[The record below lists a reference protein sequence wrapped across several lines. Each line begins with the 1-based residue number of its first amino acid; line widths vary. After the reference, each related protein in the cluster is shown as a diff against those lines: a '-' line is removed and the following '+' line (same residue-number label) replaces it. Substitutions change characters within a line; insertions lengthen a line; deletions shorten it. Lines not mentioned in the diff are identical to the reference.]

1 MSSTICIAGKKAM
14 LDAIAGHTWK
24 AALYTSGAKLDET
37 TGDYTALSEVP
48 DGSGYEA
55 GGVTL
60 SATTGS
66 DDYSGMAWLDFAD
79 AVWANAS
86 FTSRYMLIYD
96 ASDSDRAYVLIDFGS
111 DKTGQ
116 GGNFRFRF
124 PLGDADNALIRL

>member
-1 MSSTICIAGKKAM
+1 MSSTITIAGKKAM
-14 LDAIAGHTWK
+14 LDAIAAHDWR

-37 TGDYTALSEVP
+37 TEVYDTLNEVP

-55 GGVTL
+55 GGLAL

-79 AVWANAS
+79 AVWMNAS

-96 ASDSDRAYVLIDFGS
+96 ASDSGRAYVLIDFGG